1 MSKEIPII
9 PIELDKPR
17 KLKLDGN
24 AFIGIEEQTGKNT
37 FNGEIWQS
45 MTTADIITI
54 VWQGLL
60 WEDANVTRDQVAGW
74 YHAGVMAGWMQAIQA
89 AWVDA
94 IDIDEVEGAKDPLA
108 EKALRKAQ
116 KK

>member
-37 FNGEIWQS
+37 FNGEIWQNMS
-45 MTTADIITI
+45 TADIII
-54 VWQGLL
+54 IIWQGLL
-60 WEDANVTRDQVAGW
+60 WEDDKVTRDQVAGW
-74 YHAGVMAGWMQAIQA
+74 YHAGVMTDWINAIQA

-94 IDIDEVEGAKDPLA
+94 IDVDEGPLV
-108 EKALRKAQ
+108 KTPPPKRKAQ